1 MIKELSKIKMFFL
14 ENISLIYKHL
24 KNHVKRNFNSGTVVG
39 NSKIEIFQITQLH
52 LILYLKITY
61 YENI

>member
-1 MIKELSKIKMFFL
+1 MIKELSKIKTFFL
-14 ENISLIYKHL
+14 DNISLIYKYL
-24 KNHVKRNFNSGTVVG
+24 KKHIERNFNSGTVVG
-39 NSKIEIFQITQLH
+39 NSKIEIFQKKQLH